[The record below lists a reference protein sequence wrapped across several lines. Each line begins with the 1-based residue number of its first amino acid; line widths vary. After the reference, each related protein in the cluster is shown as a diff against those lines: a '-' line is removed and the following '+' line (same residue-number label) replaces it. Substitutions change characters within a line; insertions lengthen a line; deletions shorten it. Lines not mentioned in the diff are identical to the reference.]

1 MEGREGGMVV
11 VLEDLVGLGRVNLLK
26 NTQRAQLAECPVSFE
41 PQHRGHSLLNAL
53 YRLNHSTEGTAC

>member
-1 MEGREGGMVV
+1 MVV

-26 NTQRAQLAECPVSFE
+26 KNTQRAQLAECSVSFE